1 MFDWPSLRIDD
12 ETVLRLVQE
21 EDAEEL
27 FALVDANRQCLRP
40 FLDWVDENTE
50 PSHTLAFIQKVQ
62 EDFTREEN
70 ITTEIWHRDRIAG
83 CLTVENMDRRH
94 GHGELGYW
102 LAEVQQGTGM
112 MYRAC
117 SVFIDHLFSKVAL
130 NRLMIRASI
139 DNLRSRSLAKRLGF
153 TQEGVQRE
161 AYLLYGK
168 YHDLAVYSILSSE
181 WRVTRSDDR

>member
-1 MFDWPSLRIDD
+1 MSDWQGLRIDD
-12 ETVLRLVQE
+12 ETELRLVCE

-27 FALVDANRQCLRP
+27 FALVDANRQYLRP

-50 PSHTLAFIQKVQ
+50 PTHTLSFIQWTQ
-62 EDFTREEN
+62 DGFTREEN
-70 ITTEIWHRDRIAG
+70 ITTGIWYRDRIAG

-102 LAEVQQGTGM
+102 LAEAHQGTGM
-112 MYRAC
+112 MFKAC
-117 SVFIDHLFSKVAL
+117 SVFIDHLFSTVGL
-130 NRLMIRASI
+130 NRLMIRASV
-139 DNLRSRSLAKRLGF
+139 DNLKSRSFAKRLGF
-153 TQEGVQRE
+153 TQEGMQRE

-168 YHDLAVYSILSSE
+168 YHDLAVYSLLSSE